1 MQIAMDCLGLT
12 QLSLILAGAQPN
24 PIKSSRVRWMNTT
37 LQESSLATKKMQ
49 QGKKDGKEKK
59 NAVLVKSSVAKF
71 LNSPGVKSNFK
82 RNKQFPSWGRTDNT
96 NTCSEPGP
104 CVLMGYQKKPL
115 KTAAHRSSAGKP
127 SLMYLGIGWLTAFL
141 H

>member
-1 MQIAMDCLGLT
+1 MDEYHLVRIQFGNKENA
-12 QLSLILAGAQPN
+12 AGEEGWQ
-24 PIKSSRVRWMNTT
+24 R
-37 LQESSLATKKMQ
+37 
-49 QGKKDGKEKK
+49 KK

-82 RNKQFPSWGRTDNT
+82 HNKQFQGWGGTDNT
-96 NTCSEPGP
+96 NTYSEPGP
-104 CVLMGYQKKPL
+104 CVLMRYQKKPL
-115 KTAAHRSSAGKP
+115 KTAAHRSSAGRP